1 MMRWCSDQ
9 DEGVSHSDGNGASYG
24 LVASACRLQDLPVT
38 RDFVKF
44 REASATDWDAIS
56 LTEVTIMLNTGKN
69 GFSVP
74 QSAYK
79 TL

>member
-1 MMRWCSDQ
+1 
-9 DEGVSHSDGNGASYG
+9 
-24 LVASACRLQDLPVT
+24 
-38 RDFVKF
+38 VKF